1 MHYQEFKPPGSYSQ
15 HIECYWHLI
24 LDPEDLLGDTEML
37 SPDCTF
43 EVLFCSHPFYYRK
56 AGLIKWQKSS
66 GPTLFVGQRTASFSY
81 KTTRKIEIF
90 GIRFKP
96 FAFGTL
102 SLNSLSIWND
112 QIVSLQTVFPYLY
125 PDGNKIYDILA
136 TNCLE
141 EKLDLVES
149 LLRKIV
155 PQDIDHSLRD
165 QTNYILHRKGMVK
178 IQEMYVAFSTNKLNL
193 ANNFIHK
200 IGISPKH
207 VCRIW
212 RMNNF
217 LFLQAQHP
225 NKKFT
230 QLCLEAGYYD
240 QAHFIKEFRSF
251 FMHSPRRFYQSEPQL
266 LKITQEGIQK
276 RFTRQYD
283 PFDQEVSFF

>member
-1 MHYQEFKPPGSYSQ
+1 MYSQ
-15 HIECYWHLI
+15 HIECYWNLV
-24 LDPEDLLGDTEML
+24 LKPEDLLGDTEML

-43 EVLFCSHPFYYRK
+43 EVLLCSHPFYYRK
-56 AGLIKWQKSS
+56 AGLTKWKKSRGHS
-66 GPTLFVGQRTASFSY
+66 LFMGQRTASFSY
-81 KTTRKIEIF
+81 KSNQTIEIF

-102 SLNSLSIWND
+102 SFSSLSIWND
-112 QIVSLQTVFPYLY
+112 QIVSLQSVFPYLY
-125 PDGNKIYDILA
+125 ADCNKIYEIIA
-136 TNCLE
+136 AKCLD
-141 EKLDLVES
+141 EKLKLVEN

-155 PQDIDHSLRD
+155 PPDIDHSLRD
-165 QTNYILHRKGMVK
+165 QTNYILDRKGMVK
-178 IQEMYVAFSTNKLNL
+178 IQEMYATFSTNKLSL

-217 LFLQAQHP
+217 LFLQSQSP
-225 NKKFT
+225 EKKFT

-240 QAHFIKEFRSF
+240 QAHFIKEFKSF
-251 FMHSPRRFYQSEPQL
+251 FKHTPRRFYQSEPQL
-266 LKITQEGIQK
+266 LKITQEAIQK

-283 PFDQEVSFF
+283 PFGQEVTFM